1 MTKTFQLI
9 FSQITTNNKNIYHV
23 IYDNLHKADATVF
36 VFVDTDKST
45 LDSYCEAFKYFY
57 DEPNIFFIGIE
68 KDPSN
73 ITPELIDVA
82 IDALNIETTNRSPCI
97 SFFWFIIG
105 FIGYGS
111 FLYSLFLA
119 FAVSFALYRLAS
131 IYVEFETRQTD
142 KTSNL

>member
-1 MTKTFQLI
+1 MKNITTKTRKDLLTMTKTFQLI

-68 KDPSN
+68 KDPNN

-82 IDALNIETTNRSPCI
+82 IDALNKSDLPLND
-97 SFFWFIIG
+97 
-105 FIGYGS
+105 YK
-111 FLYSLFLA
+111 L
-119 FAVSFALYRLAS
+119 
-131 IYVEFETRQTD
+131 
-142 KTSNL
+142 KTLLIHLIAQMKINFNL

>member
-82 IDALNIETTNRSPCI
+82 IDALNKSDLPLNDYKLKTFYMPKKDEK
-97 SFFWFIIG
+97 
-105 FIGYGS
+105 
-111 FLYSLFLA
+111 
-119 FAVSFALYRLAS
+119 AL
-131 IYVEFETRQTD
+131 
-142 KTSNL
+142 